1 MSVLLGPDGLPISSQ
16 SELGTSAMP
25 VNNNWLMWAQQ
36 YVEGLE
42 NPDKIPFSDYQK
54 MMQTD
59 ETVYTAVEYLRQLIL
74 NQLGD
79 YTHPEEAQQQ
89 LVRRNFQRM
98 KGSILASIKNIL
110 SAIPYGFSV
119 TEKLWSILPNGEV
132 ALSGLQTLHPKSITF
147 DVHQQGQM
155 KNELR
160 WIKQHWRG
168 FGEVEIPVNKAIVFT
183 HDFEFGNFYGTSR
196 LKRAWKSWKMKEV
209 LLKAYAITLE
219 RYGSPLTV
227 AKTGNVAQLLQHPK
241 TGEKV
246 TAAAYLTEVMDSLSY
261 KGSMVVPLG
270 TELDIQKSG
279 AVTVGSDFLSAI
291 TYLNRSISLAI
302 GPPSLMF
309 DAGTVGSQSLGQ
321 EHSKNFKLLVASI
334 QVELTECLL
343 EQLVRELLDYNF
355 GPQDDYGMFQFEE
368 FDPDLALKQAQI
380 AEKLRDTGIVN
391 MDDLDDVNHFRE
403 QQRLPLWT
411 EDDLQR
417 AIAASK
423 AADPFPTMDPMA
435 NPVADADA
443 GEDTQP
449 DSAGNDPDA
458 DGFSIASKRRRA
470 LRCKA
475 EMFRRIS
482 REAKAR
488 RAESAA

>member
-16 SELGTSAMP
+16 AELGTSAMP

-79 YTHPEEAQQQ
+79 YTHPKEACQK

-98 KGSILASIKNIL
+98 KGSILTSVKNIL

-119 TEKLWSILPNGEV
+119 TEKLWHVNMNGEV
-132 ALSGLQTLHPKSITF
+132 ALAGLQTLHPMSITF
-147 DVHQQGQM
+147 DIHQTGPM

-168 FGEVEIPVNKAIVFT
+168 FGEVDIPVNKCIVFT

-196 LKRAWKSWKMKEV
+196 LKRAWKSWKMKEL

-219 RYGSPLTV
+219 RYGSPLTI
-227 AKTGNVAQLLQHPK
+227 AKTGNVAQLLKHPR
-241 TGEKV
+241 TGEQV
-246 TAAAYLTEVMDSLSY
+246 TATAYLTEVMDSLSY

-270 TELDIQKSG
+270 TEIDIMKSG
-279 AVTVGSDFLSAI
+279 AATVGKDFLDAI
-291 TYLNRSISLAI
+291 TYLNRSIALAI

-309 DAGTVGSQSLGQ
+309 DAGAVGSHSLGQ
-321 EHSKNFKLLVASI
+321 EHSKNFKLLVES
-334 QVELTECLL
+334 VNHEVTECLL
-343 EQLVRELLDYNF
+343 EQLVREMLDYNF

-368 FDPDLALKQAQI
+368 FDPALALQLAKI
-380 AEKLRDTGIVN
+380 AKELKDTGIVN
-391 MDDLDDVNHFRE
+391 MNDLDDVNHFRE
-403 QQRLPLWT
+403 QQRLPLWN

-417 AIAASK
+417 AIEDSK
-423 AADPFPTMDPMA
+423 AADPFPEMDPMS
-435 NPVADADA
+435 NPLADADA
-443 GEDTQP
+443 QP
-449 DSAGNDPDA
+449 QPGDSPGRSDPDA

-470 LRCKA
+470 LRVKA
-475 EMFRRIS
+475 EVFRRIS
-482 REAKAR
+482 RER
-488 RAESAA
+488 TGAAA